1 MTLRLLLRRRV
12 ASAWGRVSQGMPEED
27 EPVIADRSGACLIVD
42 PEPLPGDASPHRLR
56 RGLVRLAGLVAI
68 AVVVVT
74 LGPGL
79 GQLRSRFAH
88 ARPVW
93 IVVACAFEV
102 LSVLAYVPAFRAVFC
117 RRMSWATSYKIAVAE
132 EGAGSLFPLGG
143 AGSLA
148 LGVWALRRGGM
159 PGDEIARKTVA
170 FFLLTSA
177 APVGMLLLLG
187 PGLATGILPGGGGVL
202 LTVLPA
208 VVAAGAIAATLAL
221 RRLSRG
227 AEARL
232 RRQGVG
238 SSWVRL
244 APALSATADGI
255 DEALHQ
261 LRQANPLLLVGLVG
275 FLVFDMLTFWASF
288 RAVGVSPELALIWMA
303 YLIGQL
309 GNWLPVPGGIGG
321 VELGMVGALVLYGLP
336 ALTATAAVLLY
347 RAIELWIPAVL
358 GIAAFVQ
365 LRLLLR
371 RESKAIKLCQPG
383 DTIEIVGLGP
393 ATINRADVTSTATA
407 THAPA
412 G

>member
-1 MTLRLLLRRRV
+1 MSRLADSDADLLRLGGLL
-12 ASAWGRVSQGMPEED
+12 
-27 EPVIADRSGACLIVD
+27 
-42 PEPLPGDASPHRLR
+42 
-56 RGLVRLAGLVAI
+56 AI

-79 GQLRSRFAH
+79 GELRSRFAH
-88 ARPVW
+88 AQPVW
-93 IVVACAFEV
+93 IVIACGFEV

-117 RRMSWATSYKIAVAE
+117 TRMSWATSYKIAVAE

-177 APVGMLLLLG
+177 APVAMLFLLG
-187 PGLATGILPGGGGVL
+187 AGLATGVLPGGGGVL

-208 VVAAGAIAATLAL
+208 VLAAGAIAATLAS
-221 RRLSRG
+221 RRLARG

-232 RRQGVG
+232 RRQGAG
-238 SSWVRL
+238 SRWVRI

-261 LRQANPLLLVGLVG
+261 LRQGNPLLLVGLVG

-288 RAVGVSPELALIWMA
+288 RAVGASPELALD
-303 YLIGQL
+303 LD
-309 GNWLPVPGGIGG
+309 
-321 VELGMVGALVLYGLP
+321 GLP
-336 ALTATAAVLLY
+336 D
-347 RAIELWIPAVL
+347 RPA
-358 GIAAFVQ
+358 
-365 LRLLLR
+365 R
-371 RESKAIKLCQPG
+371 
-383 DTIEIVGLGP
+383 
-393 ATINRADVTSTATA
+393 
-407 THAPA
+407 
-412 G
+412 

>member
-1 MTLRLLLRRRV
+1 
-12 ASAWGRVSQGMPEED
+12 
-27 EPVIADRSGACLIVD
+27 
-42 PEPLPGDASPHRLR
+42 
-56 RGLVRLAGLVAI
+56 LVAI

-79 GQLRSRFAH
+79 GELRSRFAQ

-93 IVVACAFEV
+93 IVIACAFEV

-117 RRMSWATSYKIAVAE
+117 TRMSWATSYKIGVAE

-159 PGDEIARKTVA
+159 PADEIARKTVA

-177 APVGMLLLLG
+177 VPVGMLFLLG
-187 PGLATGILPGGGGVL
+187 AGLATGILPGRGSVL

-208 VVAAGAIAATLAL
+208 AVGAGAIVATLAL
-221 RRLSRG
+221 RRLARG
-227 AEARL
+227 AEARV
-232 RRQGVG
+232 RRQGDG
-238 SSWVRL
+238 SRSLRL
-244 APALSATADGI
+244 APALSATSDGI

-261 LRQANPLLLVGLVG
+261 LRQANPLLLIGIVG
-275 FLVFDMLTFWASF
+275 FLVFDQLAFWASF
-288 RAVGVSPELALIWMA
+288 RAVGASPELALIWMA

-309 GNWLPVPGGIGG
+309 GNWIPVPGGIGG
-321 VELGMVGALVLYGLP
+321 TELGLVGALVLYGSP

-347 RAIELWIPAVL
+347 RVIELWIPALL
-358 GIAAFVQ
+358 GLSAFVQ

-371 RESKAIKLCQPG
+371 RETEAIELCKPG
-383 DTIEIVGLGP
+383 DTIEIVGGRLTNSD
-393 ATINRADVTSTATA
+393 ASLTASLAADKETFDE
-407 THAPA
+407 HPCD
-412 G
+412 

>member
-1 MTLRLLLRRRV
+1 
-12 ASAWGRVSQGMPEED
+12 MPEEPIID
-27 EPVIADRSGACLIVD
+27 KTSGASRVAD
-42 PEPLPGDASPHRLR
+42 PEPLPSDVSPRRLR
-56 RGLVRLAGLVAI
+56 RGLVRLGGLLAI

-79 GQLRSRFAH
+79 GELRSRFAH

-93 IVVACAFEV
+93 IVVACGFEV

-117 RRMSWATSYKIAVAE
+117 TRMSWATSYKIAVAE

-159 PGDEIARKTVA
+159 PGDEIARKTIA

-177 APVGMLLLLG
+177 APVAMLFLLG
-187 PGLATGILPGGGGVL
+187 VGLAAGVLPGGGGLL

-221 RRLSRG
+221 RRLARG
-227 AEARL
+227 AEARIRQ
-232 RRQGVG
+232 RREG
-238 SSWVRL
+238 SRWARV

-261 LRQANPLLLVGLVG
+261 LRQANPLLLVGLAG
-275 FLVFDMLTFWASF
+275 FLVFDMLAFWASF
-288 RAVGVSPELALIWMA
+288 RAVGASPEMALIWMA

-309 GNWLPVPGGIGG
+309 GNWLPIPGGIGG
-321 VELGMVGALVLYGLP
+321 VELGMIGALVLYGLP

-347 RAIELWIPAVL
+347 RVIELWIPAVL

-365 LRLLLR
+365 LRLVLR
-371 RESKAIKLCQPG
+371 RETEAINLCQPG
-383 DTIEIVGLGP
+383 DAIEIVGLGP
-393 ATINRADVTSTATA
+393 TTITRPRGEINPERQART
-407 THAPA
+407 
-412 G
+412 